1 MTVPRFLILNVAAL
15 ALSIS
20 TSYAGPC
27 PIEGVRAGIDALLTP
42 RVAAWPSAPES
53 VAARMHRQPTQGSV
67 AAAEERLAR
76 LSVQSIAAATHPR
89 HMRDCAGSSWGA
101 DPRHRRM

>member
-1 MTVPRFLILNVAAL
+1 MTVPRFLILNAAAL
-15 ALSIS
+15 SLSIS

-53 VAARMHRQPTQGSV
+53 VAAMMHRQPTQGSV

-76 LSVQSIAAATHPR
+76 LSDQSMAAATHHR
-89 HMRDCAGSSWGA
+89 HMRGRLC
-101 DPRHRRM
+101 R